1 MTGPRRASAHAS
13 ALPMHRDAHLHQ
25 EMRMHGL
32 MEMSE
37 VLTTESNIWIEASV
51 VEQPCLS
58 QERGQVAC
66 Q

>member
-1 MTGPRRASAHAS
+1 
-13 ALPMHRDAHLHQ
+13 MHRDAHLHQ